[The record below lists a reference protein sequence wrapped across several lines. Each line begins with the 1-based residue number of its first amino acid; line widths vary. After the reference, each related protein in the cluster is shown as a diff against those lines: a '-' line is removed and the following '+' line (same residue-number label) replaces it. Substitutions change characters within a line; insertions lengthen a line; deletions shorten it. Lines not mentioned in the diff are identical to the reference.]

1 MKLGA
6 YKINNVAV
14 SVTESYNVE
23 DLNGN
28 VPYKVASTLSSDY
41 EDITSIENFSR
52 FGLSLIGSATAF
64 KDWKCLQ
71 REIKALIMSKVN
83 NDIDANWN
91 NLNSNEKLIACNYML
106 SKVPGAK
113 FAALV
118 TDATERMNIAIQ
130 FDFNN
135 RQARGSWSNV
145 TGRIQILRVY
155 LFEKI
160 GATNAL
166 EVFYD
171 VVKDGLLELYEG
183 GVEGTIEDGNL
194 GINDFLLARSG
205 TFYSSDGLKERN
217 YPIVDG
223 SGDDM
228 ETVANAMVN
237 ILSNGIY

>member
-1 MKLGA
+1 MKLGS
-6 YKINNVAV
+6 YKINNIPV
-14 SVTESYNVE
+14 SNSETYNVA

-28 VPYKVASTLSSDY
+28 APYMVANTLSADY
-41 EDITSIENFSR
+41 EEITSIENFNR
-52 FGLSLIGSATAF
+52 FGLSLIGSAITF
-64 KDWKCLQ
+64 MDWKCLQ
-71 REIKALIMSKVN
+71 REIKALILTKVD
-83 NDIDANWN
+83 NDIDLNWN
-91 NLNSNEKLIACNYML
+91 NLNANEKLIACNFIL
-106 SKVPGAK
+106 SKIPPAK
-113 FAALV
+113 FGATVPDAA
-118 TDATERMNIAIQ
+118 ERMKIAIQ

-155 LFEKI
+155 LFGKI

-183 GVEGTIEDGNL
+183 GIEGTIEDGNL

-205 TFYSSDGLKERN
+205 TFYSSDGLRTRT
-217 YPIVDG
+217 YPVIDG
-223 SGDDM
+223 SDDDM
-228 ETVANAMVN
+228 EDVANAMVN

>member
-6 YKINNVAV
+6 YKINNIAI
-14 SVTESYNVE
+14 SEMGTYNIA

-28 VPYKVASTLSSDY
+28 SPYQLANSLSAGY
-41 EDITSIENFSR
+41 EDITSIENFDLHGS
-52 FGLSLIGSATAF
+52 GLIGSAVGF

-71 REIKALIMSKVN
+71 REIKLLILAKVD

-91 NLNSNEKLIACNYML
+91 DLNANEKLIACNYML
-106 SKVPGAK
+106 SKVPVAK
-113 FAALV
+113 FAATV
-118 TDATERMNIAIQ
+118 PNAEDRTKIAIE

-135 RQARGSWSNV
+135 RKARGSSANL
-145 TGRIQILRVY
+145 TGRIQIMRIY
-155 LFEKI
+155 LFGKL

-183 GVEGTIEDGNL
+183 GIEGTVEDGNL
-194 GINDFLLARSG
+194 GINDFLLARNG
-205 TFYSSDGLKERN
+205 TFYSSDGLKSRN
-217 YPIVDG
+217 YTTIDG

-228 ETVANAMVN
+228 EDVANALVN
-237 ILSNGIY
+237 IVSNGIY